1 MRFQGDQLA
10 EGERRL
16 AAIMFTDIVGYSAL
30 TQNNEARAMKLL
42 ERHRE
47 LIRPV
52 LSRHGGIEI
61 KTIGDAFLVEFGSAL
76 QAVECAFDIQKTLH
90 EYGEGASSD
99 QVSVRIGIHVG
110 DVIHS
115 RGDVYGDA
123 VNIASRIEPLAKR
136 GGICLSGQVFDQVRN
151 KVSYRMTKLEIA
163 PLKNIALNIDVY
175 KLNLP
180 WEEDAI
186 GPAAL
191 RSDRIAVL
199 PFVNISPDPN
209 DEFFADGLTEE
220 LIANLSLVKGLKV
233 IARTSVMNYKKKEK
247 NVSEIGK
254 ELGVGTIVEGSVR
267 KVANRIRVTVQLIDV
282 NSEEHL
288 WASNYDRS
296 LDDVFAVQSD
306 IASRVSESIPSSL
319 VKAKPAK
326 SQSDTEDV
334 RAYMYYLQGRQL
346 VHSTIEDSLRES
358 LRLFETALLLDPSFA
373 RAYTGIAESYAN
385 LGLWNF
391 MGWDEACK
399 KAKSAVEKALELNPQ
414 LPEAH
419 SLLATIAYMEDDL
432 DECAKEAR
440 IALEKNPNLADAYL
454 NLGESIALKGDVAE
468 WAALL
473 KTAYQLDPL
482 SPQIARRLGYALFYS
497 GKIDEA
503 LDHWNRT
510 LHLDPYTTYR
520 GLTDYYI
527 SIGDFDQA
535 EKAIQELEKI
545 QPNGENTL
553 LNIGYLA
560 ALRGDRA
567 KAEEI
572 IRKLAEKYPKGSAIS
587 GSIGLIYFALGDM
600 DKFFELMF
608 QSAENHTLPATNLL
622 RSPLFAR
629 ARKDPRFP
637 AVFAKIGI
645 HKIPVEG
652 TDK

>member
-1 MRFQGDQLA
+1 LA

-30 TQNNEARAMKLL
+30 TQNNESLAMKLL

-52 LSRHGGIEI
+52 LSRYNGLEI

-76 QAVECAFDIQKTLH
+76 QGVECAFDIQKTLH
-90 EYGEGASSD
+90 EFSDSSSD
-99 QVSVRIGIHVG
+99 QMNVRIGIHVG

-123 VNIASRIEPLAKR
+123 VNIASRIEPLAKK
-136 GGICLSGQVFDQVRN
+136 GGICISGQVFDQVRN

-175 KLNLP
+175 KVDLP
-180 WEEDAI
+180 WEADTGGTAT
-186 GPAAL
+186 L
-191 RSDRIAVL
+191 RTDRIAVL

-306 IASRVSESIPSSL
+306 IASRVTESIPNSL
-319 VKAKPAK
+319 VKTRPIKAQA
-326 SQSDTEDV
+326 DTEDV

-346 VHSTIEDSLRES
+346 VHSSVEEPLRQSLH
-358 LRLFETALLLDPSFA
+358 LFEMALQLDRFFP
-373 RAYTGIAESYAN
+373 RAYVGIAQAYAS

-391 MGWDEACK
+391 IGWDESCK
-399 KAKSAVEKALELNPQ
+399 KAKAAVEKALEMNPQ

-419 SLLATIAYMEDDL
+419 SLLAQLAYMEDNL
-432 DECAKEAR
+432 EECAREAR
-440 IALEKNPNLADAYL
+440 IAIEKNPNLADAYL
-454 NLGESIALKGDVAE
+454 NLGESIALSGDVKE
-468 WAALL
+468 WVTLL
-473 KTAYQLDPL
+473 QTAYQLDPL
-482 SPQIARRLGYALFYS
+482 SPQIIRRLGYALFFS

-510 LHLDPYTTYR
+510 LHLDPYTAYR

-527 SIGDFDQA
+527 SIGDYDQA
-535 EKAIQELEKI
+535 EKAIRELEKI
-545 QPNGENTL
+545 QPYGENTL

-560 ALRGDRA
+560 ALRGDRK
-567 KAEEI
+567 KADEI
-572 IRKLAEKYPKGSAIS
+572 IQKLAENYPKGSAIS
-587 GSIGLIYFALGDM
+587 GSIGLIYFALGDL
-600 DKFFELMF
+600 DKFFELMY
-608 QSAENHTLPATNLL
+608 QSVENHTLPASNLL
-622 RSPLFAR
+622 RSPLFVA
-629 ARKDPRFP
+629 ARKDARFLGL
-637 AVFAKIGI
+637 FATIGI
-645 HKIPVEG
+645 QKLPAEASRN
-652 TDK
+652 